1 MKKKK
6 LLLMIILILIVIFVA
21 SFVGIENYRKKKNQ
35 EEIDASIHGVVLAE
49 DVPFYAKAETNNVRQ
64 IKLLHKGENV
74 YILDEFEKDN
84 IDWYKVKIDGKR
96 NGYVRADSVHYYK
109 EINSQKVL
117 VSDVSQFNINKNF
130 ENMEDFE
137 VFLLENEISYVYIR
151 AGGRGYGE
159 KGNFYYDKNYKD
171 YINACE
177 YLKIPYGFYF
187 LDEALNDKEVD
198 EEVDFISNFLKDNIF
213 LHYLLRN

>member
-84 IDWYKVKIDGKR
+84 IDWYKVKRIC
-96 NGYVRADSVHYYK
+96 
-109 EINSQKVL
+109 
-117 VSDVSQFNINKNF
+117 
-130 ENMEDFE
+130 
-137 VFLLENEISYVYIR
+137 
-151 AGGRGYGE
+151 
-159 KGNFYYDKNYKD
+159 
-171 YINACE
+171 AC
-177 YLKIPYGFYF
+177 
-187 LDEALNDKEVD
+187 
-198 EEVDFISNFLKDNIF
+198 
-213 LHYLLRN
+213 R